1 MNFFTFIFLLFIFL
15 SGNLFAQDKT
25 IILVRHAEK
34 DASPMMNRFDPV
46 LSPEGKQR
54 AIRLFETVKSYK
66 PEQIFSTNLLRTRMT
81 VDPLATNLNEKFRI
95 YVQAYN
101 PGELEAF
108 ADLLWQLNA
117 KSILIVGHSNTTPQL
132 VNLLIKQQKYK
143 DLDDSVY
150 NKIFIIRLNG
160 KKVTDE
166 IIEY

>member
-1 MNFFTFIFLLFIFL
+1 MKFLLFSIAFL
-15 SGNLFAQDKT
+15 LFTSPLLAQNMT

-34 DASPMMNRFDPV
+34 DSSPTMNRFDPI

-54 AIRLFETVKSYK
+54 ANKLFDAVKKFK

-95 YVQAYN
+95 FVEAYN

-108 ADLLWQLNA
+108 ADKLLKINA
-117 KSILIVGHSNTTPQL
+117 KTILVAGHSNTTPKL
-132 VNLLIKQQKYK
+132 ANLLLKQEKYK

-150 NKIFIIRLNG
+150 NKIFIIRVKG
-160 KKVTDE
+160 KTITDE

>member
-1 MNFFTFIFLLFIFL
+1 MKLLLFSIAFLLFT
-15 SGNLFAQDKT
+15 SPLFAQNMT

-34 DASPMMNRFDPV
+34 DSSPTMNRFDPI

-54 AIRLFETVKSYK
+54 ANKLFDAVKKFK

-95 YVQAYN
+95 FVEAYN

-108 ADLLWQLNA
+108 ADKLLKINA
-117 KSILIVGHSNTTPQL
+117 KTILVAGHSNTTPKL
-132 VNLLIKQQKYK
+132 ANLLLKQEKYK

-150 NKIFIIRLNG
+150 NKIFIIRVKG
-160 KKVTDE
+160 KTITDE
-166 IIEY
+166 VIEY